1 MSELVVIVFNNID
14 AAETVREA
22 LLKLE
27 GPHNLRLDD
36 AAVVVKDDSGKVRIE
51 NEMDPGVKAGLVGGG
66 LLGVLIGFIFGG
78 PVGSMIV
85 GTIGGAL
92 VGKLFKTG
100 IDQKF
105 VKQVTESLVPG
116 SSALFMLIEETQLE
130 LVLTALQPHR
140 GELFQTSLS
149 PEIEAR
155 LRQAL
160 HEKTS
165 AEK

>member
-1 MSELVVIVFNNID
+1 MSELVVIVFNNMD
-14 AAETVREA
+14 TAEIVREA
-22 LLKLE
+22 LQEMEDPHTLKV
-27 GPHNLRLDD
+27 DD
-36 AAVVVKDDSGKVRIE
+36 AVVVAKDNNGKVRVE

-66 LLGVLIGFIFGG
+66 LLGFLIGFIFGG
-78 PVGSMIV
+78 PIGSMVV
-85 GTIGGAL
+85 GTVGGAL

-116 SSALFMLIEETQLE
+116 SSALFMLIQEAQLE
-130 LVLTALQPHR
+130 PVLAVLKPYQ

-149 PEIEAR
+149 PEVEAR

-160 HEKTS
+160 S
-165 AEK
+165 

>member
-1 MSELVVIVFNNID
+1 MSELVVIVFNTMD
-14 AAETVREA
+14 TAEIVREA
-22 LLKLE
+22 LQEME
-27 GPHNLRLDD
+27 GPHSLKVDD
-36 AAVVVKDDSGKVRIE
+36 AVVVAKDGSGKVQVE

-66 LLGVLIGFIFGG
+66 LLGFLIGFIVGG
-78 PVGSMIV
+78 PIGSMVV
-85 GTIGGAL
+85 GTVGGAL

-116 SSALFMLIEETQLE
+116 SSALFLLIQEAQIEP
-130 LVLTALQPHR
+130 VLAAVEPYQGTV
-140 GELFQTSLS
+140 FQTTLS

-160 HEKTS
+160 S
-165 AEK
+165 